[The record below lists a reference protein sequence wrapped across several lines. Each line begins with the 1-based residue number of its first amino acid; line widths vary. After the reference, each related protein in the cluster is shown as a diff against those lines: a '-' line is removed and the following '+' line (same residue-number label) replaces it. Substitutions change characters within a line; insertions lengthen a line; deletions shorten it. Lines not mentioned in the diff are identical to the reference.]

1 MVFELSFPE
10 TNGLLLG
17 NIVGVFDSRFTFY
30 LLDFCIKLF
39 MAPFKNP
46 VKKRATP

>member
-1 MVFELSFPE
+1 MKGVSAMVFELSFPE

-39 MAPFKNP
+39 LQGLHS
-46 VKKRATP
+46 